1 MLMTNTTVKQTDPP
15 SNNTLRRAR
24 IKQQIIKKFYKE
36 GHLSI
41 HDICQSVKL
50 SAPTVAKAIDELIE
64 QQLVVKIGVGGSS
77 GGRRPGIYALNPS
90 SRYMLAIDLER
101 SFIRM
106 AVFDFAN
113 KPASRIYHFNE
124 GLDSLPDV
132 FEYINEKVIEILK
145 NNKISRKK
153 VIGIGLSLPGLIDV
167 HTGLSHTY
175 LKDKKPAATLTELT
189 GIRTY
194 VDHDTKLMALGEQSF
209 GLAKGLNNV
218 LCLNIGSG
226 IGLSMILNGTVYRGH
241 SGYSG
246 EFGHIQID
254 NYGELCHCG
263 KIGCIETMA
272 AGKSILAKARKQITE
287 GADSMLSMY
296 KDNTDEQLN
305 TSIIIEAAR
314 DGDNLSKELIEQ
326 AGHALGK
333 GIAVLVNL
341 FNPELIILG
350 GELAKSADLL
360 IDPIE
365 RNLDVHTIDRI
376 RKDASIVVSK
386 LGDDARIMGALA
398 LVVNKVFA

>member
-1 MLMTNTTVKQTDPP
+1 MLVTNPTVKQTDPP
-15 SNNTLRRAR
+15 SNNNLRRAR

-50 SAPTVAKAIDELIE
+50 SAPTVAKAIDELID

-106 AVFDFAN
+106 AVFDFSN
-113 KPASRIYHFNE
+113 KPASRIYQFDE
-124 GLDSLPDV
+124 GLDTLPDV
-132 FEYINEKVIEILK
+132 FQYINDKVIEILK
-145 NNKISRKK
+145 NNKISKKK

-167 HTGLSHTY
+167 HTGLSYTY
-175 LKDKKPAATLTELT
+175 LKDIKPAATLTELT
-189 GIRTY
+189 GIKTY
-194 VDHDTKLMALGEQSF
+194 VEHDTKLMAMGEQAF
-209 GLAKGLNNV
+209 GLAKGLHNV

-226 IGLSMILNGTVYRGH
+226 IGLSMILNGSVYRGH

-272 AGKSILAKARKQITE
+272 AGKSILAKAKKQIAE
-287 GADSMLSMY
+287 GTDTMLSVY
-296 KDNTDEQLN
+296 NHNSDEHLN
-305 TSIIIEAAR
+305 TSLIIDAAR
-314 DGDNLSKELIEQ
+314 EGDKLSNELIEQ

-333 GIAVLVNL
+333 GLAVLVNI

-350 GELAKSADLL
+350 GELSKAADLL
-360 IDPIE
+360 IEPIE
-365 RNLDVHTIDRI
+365 RNLEVHTIDRI